1 MPEFGISGAKRPTK
15 SVQRYS
21 GLDMTVFHDIDGI
34 IEIDEAIMIYLPEN
48 SKRNNS

>member
-21 GLDMTVFHDIDGI
+21 GLDMTVSCDINVI
-34 IEIDEAIMIYLPEN
+34 INIDEVVVIYLPEN
-48 SKRNNS
+48 SKSNNS